1 MSWTTR
7 IAAATP
13 AHRDRTIDALRAVA
27 IAGVILGHWLV
38 SAVVSDPGRPAAWHG
53 ASPLQDSPALIPAT
67 WVLQTL
73 GLFFFA
79 GGYSAALS
87 IRGKAYRPWLTTRLT
102 RLARPVAV
110 FAAVWVPAMLLLQ
123 VTGAPDSTRHV
134 VRSLITHPLWF
145 LLVYLVLTVVTPLLR
160 RRLWLLAPLVA
171 IVAVSD
177 LYRLNGLVAPIGWAV
192 PYLLGMALAEG
203 RLPRRIGVI
212 LAPAGVVAGVV
223 LVVGLGYPAS
233 AVGVPGDGWSN
244 LNPPTLFALAL
255 AAAQIGLF
263 LLLRP
268 RLAQWLRRPVVWA
281 PVALLNLAAMT
292 LFCWHQ
298 SALLLVTFGGLL
310 VGPLP
315 GLLDA
320 PTGAWP
326 LYRLL
331 WLPVFAL
338 VLLGLWSLFH
348 RWETGPTV
356 KSRTQTGPASPRVG
370 PVQDVDAGG
379 ETQKVAVGDGER

>member
-1 MSWTTR
+1 MIWTTR
-7 IAAATP
+7 IEAATP

-27 IAGVILGHWLV
+27 IVGVVLGHWLV
-38 SAVVSDPGRPAAWHG
+38 SAVVSSPVQPAAWHG
-53 ASPLQDSPALIPAT
+53 ASPLSGHAALIPAT

-79 GGYSAALS
+79 GGYSAS
-87 IRGKAYRPWLTTRLT
+87 RSVSGRDFRPWLTARLT
-102 RLARPVAV
+102 RLGRPVAV
-110 FAAVWVPAMLLLQ
+110 LAAVWVPAMLLLRLS
-123 VTGAPDSTRHV
+123 GAPENTRHLV
-134 VRSLITHPLWF
+134 QSLITHPLWF
-145 LLVYLVLTVVTPLLR
+145 LLVYVALTALTPLLR
-160 RRLWLLAPLVA
+160 KAMLRYGLWAVAPLVA
-171 IVAVSD
+171 LVAVSD
-177 LYRLNGLVAPIGWAV
+177 LFRFTGLFAPVAWAV
-192 PYLLGMALAEG
+192 PYLLGIALAEG
-203 RLPRRIGVI
+203 LLPRRTGAV

-223 LVVGLGYPAS
+223 LVLGFGYPAS

-255 AAAQIGLF
+255 AAAQLGVF

-268 RLAQWLRRPVVWA
+268 RLAGLLRRPAVWA

-310 VGPLP
+310 AGPLP

-348 RWETGPTV
+348 RWEAGP
-356 KSRTQTGPASPRVG
+356 S
-370 PVQDVDAGG
+370 
-379 ETQKVAVGDGER
+379 AVRQR